1 MIRIER
7 HILVFCAAVTLLLGP
22 IACRTDSQSA
32 ADIGPDQYARIMADL
47 SVAEAA
53 TLGLSGYAKDS
64 LQQVYFMQVF
74 AKHQITQAQYEAATS
89 YYASDLDQMRDI
101 IHKAQYLT
109 DSTVAPISSRKKGR
123 Q

>member
-1 MIRIER
+1 MRR
-7 HILVFCAAVTLLLGP
+7 GYAPPRANCLSHGLAVGP
-22 IACRTDSQSA
+22 THW
-32 ADIGPDQYARIMADL
+32 PDQYARIMADL